1 MLYQLSHSGSDSAT
15 LRFGIR
21 QSVKTFMTFRTPPH
35 PVTNLRTNSLFRRAF
50 GDAFP
55 SNLDVAYS
63 LCERGGVG
71 EGCQLVHF
79 GSGTGSVSYLLASRT
94 GCSVAGVDS
103 SAQLVELAKSERQN
117 TDVEFQHSPL
127 TQVPYPDGWGTHLLT
142 ESILTRTPT
151 LPPMF
156 DEIRRLLS
164 SDGKLL
170 NSEIV
175 VADGRSLPPE
185 VARFTDLMMGEDC
198 LRTIDGWRQVIEAN
212 GFDVLECRE
221 EPRVMRRNGEKLRR
235 ALMVVNM
242 LRRTGR
248 FSLAEFGL
256 GAFEND
262 FDETAM
268 AGLKA
273 MADGTLSYASFISEV
288 SMLTLV

>member
-1 MLYQLSHSGSDSAT
+1 
-15 LRFGIR
+15 
-21 QSVKTFMTFRTPPH
+21 
-35 PVTNLRTNSLFRRAF
+35 
-50 GDAFP
+50 
-55 SNLDVAYS
+55 
-63 LCERGGVG
+63 
-71 EGCQLVHF
+71 
-79 GSGTGSVSYLLASRT
+79 
-94 GCSVAGVDS
+94 
-103 SAQLVELAKSERQN
+103 
-117 TDVEFQHSPL
+117 
-127 TQVPYPDGWGTHLLT
+127 
-142 ESILTRTPT
+142 
-151 LPPMF
+151 MF

-164 SDGKLL
+164 RDGKLL

-212 GFDVLECRE
+212 GFDVLEYRE

-268 AGLKA
+268 AGLRA

-288 SMLTLV
+288 SMLT